1 MSTETDVLA
10 TIGGVH
16 NNSLNHIIN
25 ADVAGKNE
33 DIDFKI
39 TTNYSEFLKILKE
52 NKLYFCVLSLN
63 IQSLNAKF
71 SSIN

>member
-10 TIGGVH
+10 AIGGVH
-16 NNSLNHIIN
+16 NNSLNHILN

-39 TTNYSEFLKILKE
+39 TTNYSEFSKILKE

-63 IQSLNAKF
+63 IQSQNAKF